1 MTRSFSRPAW
11 QGILWS
17 IVSSAAIMVAVAFTV
32 GALYIAMSAA
42 AKRYPVTAGQQAYA
56 ESFCVSEQHGFLGTA
71 YITKPDMFGSNGSMP
86 RLTIRCTFGKKAY
99 MLKIV
104 DLERVNEIPKAG
116 T

>member
-1 MTRSFSRPAW
+1 MSLDDLNGLTDFNPGDKTFQWKVA
-11 QGILWS
+11 
-17 IVSSAAIMVAVAFTV
+17 SAQVHSTLEF
-32 GALYIAMSAA
+32 GL
-42 AKRYPVTAGQQAYA
+42 
-56 ESFCVSEQHGFLGTA
+56 
-71 YITKPDMFGSNGSMP
+71 FGSNGSMP